1 MMTSTDKKRTEMFL
15 RKCLVYQNGDAQR
28 AAGTA
33 ERFIAFRQ
41 AERLKIS
48 VDFLFHGRSR
58 VRRWIDDGKWDVY
71 GYIFKGW

>member
-1 MMTSTDKKRTEMFL
+1 MFL

-28 AAGTA
+28 AAGIA

-48 VDFLFHGRSR
+48 VDFFSWE
-58 VRRWIDDGKWDVY
+58 VDGKKMNRWWEVTCLWIYFSRMIKDN
-71 GYIFKGW
+71 KG

>member
-1 MMTSTDKKRTEMFL
+1 MFL

-41 AERLKIS
+41 AERLKIF
-48 VDFLFHGRSR
+48 VDSFSMGGRS
-58 VRRWIDDGKWDVY
+58 
-71 GYIFKGW
+71 